1 MVTNAKVDAYLQRST
16 AWPAELAA
24 LRDVLLGRGLTEE
37 LKWGKPC
44 YSADG
49 ANIAIMQ
56 EMKSFLALMF
66 FKGAL
71 IPDPDGV
78 LEEQGPNSR
87 SAKRI
92 TFTSVDDVARLT
104 STVERC
110 VAAAI
115 EVERSGATVAP
126 AAAWTPVD
134 ALQERLDTDAAFR
147 AAFTSLTPGRQ
158 REYHLHIS
166 SAKQIDTR
174 RSRVEKLAPQILDGK
189 GLRDR

>member
-1 MVTNAKVDAYLQRST
+1 MTNAKVEAYIGRST

-24 LRDVLLGRGLTEE
+24 LRDVLLGAGLTEE

-44 YSADG
+44 YAADG

-71 IPDPDGV
+71 MPDPDGL

-92 TFTSVDDVARLT
+92 TFTSVDDITRLAAA
-104 STVERC
+104 VERY

-115 EVERSGATVAP
+115 AVEASGATVAP
-126 AAAWTPVD
+126 APAWSPVD
-134 ALQERLDTDAAFR
+134 ALQERLDADAAFCT
-147 AAFTSLTPGRQ
+147 AFGALTPGRQ

-166 SAKQIDTR
+166 SAKQLDTR
-174 RSRVEKLAPQILDGK
+174 RSRVEKLAPQILAGK

>member
-1 MVTNAKVDAYLQRST
+1 MTNAKVDAYIGRST

-24 LRDVLLGRGLTEE
+24 LRDVLLGAGLTEE

-44 YSADG
+44 YAADG

-71 IPDPDGV
+71 MPDPDGL

-92 TFTSVDDVARLT
+92 TFTSVDDITRLAAA
-104 STVERC
+104 VERY

-115 EVERSGATVAP
+115 AVEASGATVASAP
-126 AAAWTPVD
+126 AWSPVD
-134 ALQERLDTDAAFR
+134 ALQERLDADAAFR
-147 AAFTSLTPGRQ
+147 TAFGALTPGRQ

-166 SAKQIDTR
+166 SAKQLDTR
-174 RSRVEKLAPQILDGK
+174 RSRVEKLAPQILAGK

>member
-1 MVTNAKVDAYLQRST
+1 MTNAKVDAYIGRST

-24 LRDVLLGRGLTEE
+24 LRNVLLGAGLTEE

-44 YSADG
+44 YGTDG

-71 IPDPDGV
+71 MPDPDGL

-92 TFTSVDDVARLT
+92 TFTSVDDVTRLAAA
-104 STVERC
+104 VERY

-115 EVERSGATVAP
+115 AVETSGATVAP
-126 AAAWTPVD
+126 APAWSPVD
-134 ALQERLDTDAAFR
+134 ALQERLDADAAFR
-147 AAFTSLTPGRQ
+147 TAFGALTPGRQ

-166 SAKQIDTR
+166 SAKQLDTR
-174 RSRVEKLAPQILDGK
+174 RSRVEKLAPQILAGK